1 MLRNFWNR
9 LTGRSASEPPESV
22 EDLQA
27 DESSIEH
34 LGGVNPERLVED
46 DEPPREDRP

>member
-9 LTGRSASEPPESV
+9 ITGQKPSEAPERV

-27 DESSIEH
+27 DESSVEH
-34 LGGVNPERLVED
+34 LGGFAPERLIED
-46 DEPPREDRP
+46 DQPPREDRP